1 MTYLEF
7 VLVHLQH
14 SFGQEA
20 AVDSHQSQVQW
31 EAQQSQGLEEPGE
44 KTQTLAHLV
53 FCTTWAR
60 LLSRAT

>member
-20 AVDSHQSQVQW
+20 VDSHQNRGQW
-31 EAQQSQGLEEPGE
+31 EAHQTQGLQELGEEE
-44 KTQTLAHLV
+44 
-53 FCTTWAR
+53 R
-60 LLSRAT
+60 LKHA